1 MPTETLCT
9 VAVAMAGVSLTLSLA
24 SLLGQS
30 QGDPPPPPEA
40 EVVATEPAR
49 PVEKVSLLM
58 TGARLKKLC
67 QQHRIHNARWR
78 ASARKTAM
86 VRALFAA
93 GVTHG

>member
-30 QGDPPPPPEA
+30 QGDPPPAPTP
-40 EVVATEPAR
+40 EVVVTDPDM
-49 PVEKVSLLM
+49 PTEKVSLLM
-58 TGARLKKLC
+58 TGAQLKKLC
-67 QQHRIHNARWR
+67 QQHRIHDARWR

>member
-30 QGDPPPPPEA
+30 QGDPPPAPTPEA
-40 EVVATEPAR
+40 VVKEPDM
-49 PVEKVSLLM
+49 PTEKVSLLM
-58 TGARLKKLC
+58 SAVQLKKLC
-67 QQHRIHNARWR
+67 QQHRIHDAKWR

>member
-30 QGDPPPPPEA
+30 QGDPPPAPMP
-40 EVVATEPAR
+40 EVVVTEPDM
-49 PVEKVSLLM
+49 PTEKVSLLM
-58 TGARLKKLC
+58 TGAQLKKLC